1 MVSIENLEIPV
12 KRLTDFLSLF
22 DTEENLNEQFASF
35 SFRSFELVLV
45 IDELFKEDNLLL
57 SNFKELGLKPN

>member
-1 MVSIENLEIPV
+1 MVSIENLELPV

-22 DTEENLNEQFASF
+22 DTEVNFNEQFASF
-35 SFRSFELVLV
+35 SFKLFEFVFAF
-45 IDELFKEDNLLL
+45 IDEFFKDNLLL

>member
-1 MVSIENLEIPV
+1 MVSIENLELPV

>member
-1 MVSIENLEIPV
+1 MVSIENLELPV
-12 KRLTDFLSLF
+12 NRLTDFLSLF